1 MKTVFSVE
9 DSSSSAADKAKKA
22 GPTMNPSASEGAF
35 LKFVDKKGEDGE
47 EGGDLEKNGTTS
59 FDIEFSESNA
69 LDMDEYQASLKNKLD
84 FACAALANA
93 MSRPCFVKPRD
104 SAARADCGS
113 QTTGTLRFGSKA
125 TSKGAGEKD
134 GNRGVGFPLFLSGQK
149 KSGAQVRPITIGS
162 SSDPVEGVVRSNQSI
177 RWFKILSKRES
188 ARRSRR
194 RKQAHLSQ
202 LKTRVAQL
210 RLKKTTFLK
219 QYNDISQK
227 YNNALITN
235 RILTAEVEALEARV
249 KLAEEMFERIF
260 GYSYGSTEG
269 K

>member
-1 MKTVFSVE
+1 M
-9 DSSSSAADKAKKA
+9 
-22 GPTMNPSASEGAF
+22 
-35 LKFVDKKGEDGE
+35 
-47 EGGDLEKNGTTS
+47 EKNGATS
-59 FDIEFSESNA
+59 FNNGFSESNA
-69 LDMDEYQASLKNKLD
+69 LDMVMDEYQASLKNKLD
-84 FACAALANA
+84 FSCAALANA
-93 MSRPCFVKPRD
+93 MSRPSFVKPQD

-113 QTTGTLRFGSKA
+113 KA
-125 TSKGAGEKD
+125 TSIGAGDKD
-134 GNRGVGFPLFLSGQK
+134 GNGRVGFPLFLSGQK
-149 KSGAQVRPITIGS
+149 KSGAQVRPIKIGS

-210 RLKKTTFLK
+210 RLKKATFLK

-235 RILTAEVEALEARV
+235 
-249 KLAEEMFERIF
+249 
-260 GYSYGSTEG
+260 
-269 K
+269 

>member
-9 DSSSSAADKAKKA
+9 DSSA
-22 GPTMNPSASEGAF
+22 GRTMNPSASEGAF

-47 EGGDLEKNGTTS
+47 EGGDLEKNGATS
-59 FDIEFSESNA
+59 FNNGFSESNVP
-69 LDMDEYQASLKNKLD
+69 LDQASLMNKLD
-84 FACAALANA
+84 FASAALALANA
-93 MSRPCFVKPRD
+93 MSSPCVVKPQD

-113 QTTGTLRFGSKA
+113 HSQTTDTLRFGSKA
-125 TSKGAGEKD
+125 TSKGAGDKD
-134 GNRGVGFPLFLSGQK
+134 GNGRVGFPLFLSGLK
-149 KSGAQVRPITIGS
+149 KSGARVRPIKIGS
-162 SSDPVEGVVRSNQSI
+162 SSDPVEGVARSNQSI
-177 RWFKILSKRES
+177 RWFKIFSKRES

-202 LKTRVAQL
+202 LKTSVAQL
-210 RLKKTTFLK
+210 RLKKAAFVK

-235 RILTAEVEALEARV
+235 RMLKAEVEALKARV
-249 KLAEEMFERIF
+249 KLAEEMFERIY

-269 K
+269 N